1 MGNNNISHPSQ
12 ITPGKLV
19 DGGAMLP
26 RIPPTDLATLPKY
39 DDPLNHRKLEFDIE
53 IPTMK
58 LDTDCPKNQ
67 T

>member
-1 MGNNNISHPSQ
+1 M
-12 ITPGKLV
+12 LV

-26 RIPPTDLATLPKY
+26 IIPPTDLATLPKY

>member
-1 MGNNNISHPSQ
+1 M
-12 ITPGKLV
+12 LV

-26 RIPPTDLATLPKY
+26 IIPPTDLATLPKY
-39 DDPLNHRKLEFDIE
+39 DDPLNYRKLEFDLE

>member
-12 ITPGKLV
+12 ITPGMLV
-19 DGGAMLP
+19 DGVAMLP
-26 RIPPTDLATLPKY
+26 IMPPTGLAKLPKH
-39 DDPLNHRKLEFDIE
+39 DDPLNYWKLEFDLE